1 MQNVSTACELCRK
14 CAADG
19 SKQIRLLRPAQRA
32 IEKKHDTA
40 MDLTRPGESQEVT
53 HISGHEDSVILE
65 REFKNLA
72 IGATKSTAV
81 ANVDNVNGFELSQT
95 LRDAWRQLLIEQ

>member
-1 MQNVSTACELCRK
+1 LRTLPQVRSDR
-14 CAADG
+14 
-19 SKQIRLLRPAQRA
+19 SKQIRLPRPAERT
-32 IEKKHDTA
+32 IEQKHDTA
-40 MDLTRPGESQEVT
+40 MDLSRPGEPQEVS

-65 REFKNLA
+65 RELKNLA

-81 ANVDNVNGFELSQT
+81 ANVDHINGFQFSQT